1 MLLVISYGYIELKI
15 EERRCIKECYFKPKS
30 LFSKFLSSQVFII
43 IFYIIASITMSIST
57 FMVSLDFSKSLW
69 IYLVLHIALSAL
81 LFRTLY
87 YLFQKTF
94 KENYQKLFAREW
106 SIRIMSVILIGVF
119 VYLSLNAYIPEY
131 LTHSLKE
138 TIGNATAT
146 VSSECSYIERF
157 LQYGK
162 SIDASFWWIINE
174 SAEQIHNT
182 VIKTGI
188 WLAFLFYNSLA
199 ILGINRF
206 IFQIIYILNN
216 LFDNNKEA

>member
-1 MLLVISYGYIELKI
+1 MQERKCIKDCFFKPASFFSRLLSSHLLVT
-15 EERRCIKECYFKPKS
+15 F
-30 LFSKFLSSQVFII
+30 
-43 IFYIIASITMSIST
+43 FYIVASIAMSVTT
-57 FMVSLDFSKSLW
+57 FMASLDFSKLLW
-69 IYLVLHIALSAL
+69 IYLVVHIALSVL
-81 LFRTLY
+81 VFRTLC

-106 SIRIMSVILIGVF
+106 SIRIMSVVLIGVF
-119 VYLSLNAYIPEY
+119 IYLSLNAYTPEY

-146 VSSECSYIERF
+146 VSSECSYIETF

-174 SAEQIHNT
+174 STEQIHNT

-216 LFDNNKEA
+216 LFDHNKET